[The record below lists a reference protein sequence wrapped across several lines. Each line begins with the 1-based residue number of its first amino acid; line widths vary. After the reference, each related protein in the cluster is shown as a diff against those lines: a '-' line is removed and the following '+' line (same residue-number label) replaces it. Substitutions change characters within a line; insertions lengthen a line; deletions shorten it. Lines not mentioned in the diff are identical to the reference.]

1 MARQLLL
8 VRHAPIGPEYAGR
21 YVGSSDVPI
30 APGSEA
36 RLLLLGRWLADRKPS
51 RMVVSPMLR
60 ARQTA
65 EALRAF
71 VDVPM
76 SIDPD
81 LREIDFGQWEG
92 KSFEEIAPRWPAE
105 VKKWAEFS
113 ADFRFPLGEALGE
126 FVERV
131 KQVSRRLVETP
142 DDVVVAVAHGGVVR
156 MMICQMLGIEERNYL
171 MFDVK
176 CATGAVMEVFEGRG
190 VLSGLNLPR

>member
-8 VRHAPIGPEYAGR
+8 VRHAPIGPEFAGR

-36 RLLLLGRWLADRKPS
+36 RLALLGRWLADRKPT

-92 KSFEEIAPRWPAE
+92 KSFDEIASRWAEE
-105 VKKWAEFS
+105 VKRWAEFS
-113 ADFRFPLGEALGE
+113 PEFRFPGGEALGE

-131 KQVSRRLVETP
+131 RRAEKRVAESS
-142 DDVVVAVAHGGVVR
+142 DDVVVAVTHGGVVR
-156 MMICQMLGIEERNYL
+156 TMICQMLGIEERNYL

-176 CATGAVMEVFEGRG
+176 CAAGAVIEVFEGKG
-190 VLSGLNLPR
+190 VLSGLNLPG